1 MQITK
6 TMYFTT
12 LAITLIE
19 TLIEIENYAK
29 IDTIFKEVIKNT
41 WVYRQHI
48 STHRFFYLK
57 KKITKYL

>member
-19 TLIEIENYAK
+19 VKNYAK
-29 IDTIFKEVIKNT
+29 INTIFKEVIKNT

-48 STHRFFYLK
+48 K
-57 KKITKYL
+57 KKLKNIYKLFIKCF